1 MGDGVSFACV
11 NDNHIGDLALIRRFA
26 RSAGVA
32 LLAVLLAPLSTVAAG
47 YPDRPVKCFGKVI
60 AAETANWAKGV
71 IFSAAKV
78 E

>member
-1 MGDGVSFACV
+1 M
-11 NDNHIGDLALIRRFA
+11 
-26 RSAGVA
+26 
-32 LLAVLLAPLSTVAAG
+32 LLAPLSTVAAG